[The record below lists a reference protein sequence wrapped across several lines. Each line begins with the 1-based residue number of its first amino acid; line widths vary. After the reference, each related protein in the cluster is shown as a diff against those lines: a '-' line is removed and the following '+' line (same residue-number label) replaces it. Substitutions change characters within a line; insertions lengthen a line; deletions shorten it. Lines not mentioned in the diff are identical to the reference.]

1 MSDGKRVPKVS
12 YILRMIVGM
21 KNAFVILHLN
31 LLVLLQ
37 YNMALLKIIYFVIM
51 YYYYPTKCVLL
62 QYKAF
67 LFLLQLNSPNT
78 QATGDSSLLS
88 ASILSLGIATGRG
101 SLNTI
106 NKAFLAK

>member
-51 YYYYPTKCVLL
+51 YYYYPTKCVLFCC
-62 QYKAF
+62 F
-67 LFLLQLNSPNT
+67 LFLSQYPNT
-78 QATGDSSLLS
+78 EATGDSSLLS